1 MKEAEKLISA
11 AGDNLRLSILD
22 RRLPVSTSCRIY
34 SNSVEFHVKVHSTK
48 PPYYTV
54 YNLNHI
60 TNKSVFSLVPRV
72 ST

>member
-11 AGDNLRLSILD
+11 AGDNLR
-22 RRLPVSTSCRIY
+22 TSCRIY

-54 YNLNHI
+54 YNLNHV

>member
-11 AGDNLRLSILD
+11 AGDNLR
-22 RRLPVSTSCRIY
+22 TSCRIY

-54 YNLNHI
+54 YNLNHV
-60 TNKSVFSLVPRV
+60 TNMTLPAFVLVLPL
-72 ST
+72 